1 MFSTAEVGCI
11 LSFLMTLY
19 STKSVYFP
27 SDLNDFLELDE
38 ETRYTDIYCSS
49 TMTYMNM
56 LWGVHSCSLTP
67 PFGRPMLS
75 EALSFALLTPPQKK
89 KIKNW
94 RAKKIKSNNNV
105 CCWGR
110 KQWCNYGQ
118 QQGIVNISLK
128 FSVIAKPHCY
138 SPSFLSGIWSSLEVV
153 IKVELFITQIALFYS
168 VSNFKTRYLLLYL

>member
-1 MFSTAEVGCI
+1 MKIKGPLVTFYRMLHYLVLQCQKETHHFIISINSSSSRVLYLNINKNCEMFSTAEVGCI

-49 TMTYMNM
+49 TMTYMNT

-75 EALSFALLTPPQKK
+75 EALSFALLTPPPPQKI
-89 KIKNW
+89 KIKN
-94 RAKKIKSNNNV
+94 
-105 CCWGR
+105 CFG
-110 KQWCNYGQ
+110 
-118 QQGIVNISLK
+118 
-128 FSVIAKPHCY
+128 
-138 SPSFLSGIWSSLEVV
+138 
-153 IKVELFITQIALFYS
+153 
-168 VSNFKTRYLLLYL
+168 